1 MMIAGTA
8 QTGGKMK
15 SKRYGVWAVVLLV
28 VLLLVA
34 FAAAG
39 CGGSD
44 EETASPAPTASAA
57 ASESEAAAMLPT
69 LTSEPTFEPAGPSF
83 DAASV
88 MEGKSIFGIP
98 GTGTDPFYV
107 QMNKGMITAGEK
119 VGYDFTVWNNQGQL
133 TQYQQ
138 GFSQA
143 ITTGASL
150 IDLLAGP
157 DPNAL
162 KPQIEQAQ
170 EAGILVVSSHLSGI
184 EQEVPYVDYN
194 LPIDYKLAGELLAAW
209 VVQHDPT
216 AHVLVVVSDEIV
228 STASMRE
235 GISQEFDNYGPD
247 VEYEFANVPIP
258 EWGQKVKPTVQ
269 SAIVADP
276 DLTYV
281 IAIYDSMSQFITPA
295 VDATDSA
302 DRVKI
307 IGFNGTPFVLDL
319 VREGKVEMDLGESLQ
334 WAGWAIADAEMRLI
348 GDMGLVEDMN
358 VPFRLWTQDN
368 AAEAGVPAD
377 FGKGYG
383 DFQSEYLKLWQV
395 E

>member
-1 MMIAGTA
+1 MN
-8 QTGGKMK
+8 
-15 SKRYGVWAVVLLV
+15 SKRFRVWAVVLMIGLLV
-28 VLLLVA
+28 VA
-34 FAAAG
+34 IAAIG
-39 CGGSD
+39 CGESD
-44 EETASPAPTASAA
+44 DEVASPTASATA

-69 LTSEPTFEPAGPSF
+69 LGAMPTFEPAGESF
-83 DAASV
+83 DAAAV

-119 VGYDFTVWNNQGQL
+119 VGYKFTVWNNQGQL
-133 TQYQQ
+133 SQYQQ
-138 GFSQA
+138 GFAQA

-162 KPQIEQAQ
+162 QPQIKEAQ
-170 EAGILVVSSHLSGI
+170 DAGILVVSSHLSGI

-194 LPIDYKLAGELLAAW
+194 LPIDYKLAGQLLAAW
-209 VVQHDPT
+209 VVEHDPT

-228 STASMRE
+228 STESMRE
-235 GISQEFDNYGPD
+235 GISQEFDTYGPD
-247 VEYEFANVPIP
+247 IEYSFANVPIP
-258 EWGQKVKPTVQ
+258 EWGQKVKPQVQ

-307 IGFNGTPFVLDL
+307 IGFNGTPFVIDL

-334 WAGWAIADAEMRLI
+334 WSGWAIADAEMRLV

-358 VPFRLWTQDN
+358 VPFRVWTEDN

-395 E
+395 Q